1 MSNNDNNLKAINI
14 IQYNGSSICLN
25 NQCMSHTNFQIGEV
39 LEVAIFED
47 MIKITPA
54 LKEKIEH

>member
-1 MSNNDNNLKAINI
+1 MVH
-14 IQYNGSSICLN
+14 YNGSSLSLN
-25 NQCMSHTNFQIGEV
+25 IQCMSHTNFQLGEV

-47 MIKITPA
+47 MIMVTPA